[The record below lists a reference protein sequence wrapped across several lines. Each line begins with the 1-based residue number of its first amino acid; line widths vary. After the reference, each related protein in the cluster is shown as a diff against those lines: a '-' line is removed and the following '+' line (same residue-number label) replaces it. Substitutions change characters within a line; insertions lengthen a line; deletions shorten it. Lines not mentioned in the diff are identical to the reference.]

1 MTWVRSYPLKFAHCD
16 PAGIAYYPKL
26 LELLDGAIE
35 EWTADVIGVARHVMH
50 RDLARG
56 MPTVTMAARFGAVCF
71 HGDVLRCALTISGV
85 GRSSI
90 DFTIDVTSAEAT
102 RFAVDY
108 RQVLVDQTTRRSVV
122 WPDAWRARLEA
133 AQ

>member
-1 MTWVRSYPLKFAHCD
+1 MSWARSYPLKFSHCD

-26 LELLDGAIE
+26 LELLDCAIE
-35 EWTADVIGVARHVMH
+35 EWTGDVIGVPRHVMN

-56 MPTVTMAARFGAVCF
+56 LPTVTMAARFGAVCF
-71 HGDVLRCALTISGV
+71 HGDVLRCDLTVGSV

-90 DFTIDVTSAEAT
+90 DFTIDVTSDDEA
-102 RFAVDY
+102 RFSVDY
-108 RQVLVDQTTRRSVV
+108 RQVLVDQTTRRSVP
-122 WPDAWRARLEA
+122 WPDAWRVRLEG

>member
-1 MTWVRSYPLKFAHCD
+1 MNWVRSYPLKFAYCD

-35 EWTADVIGVARHVMH
+35 EWTGEVIGVARHVMH
-50 RDLARG
+50 RDLGRG
-56 MPTVTMAARFGAVCF
+56 MPTVTMAARFGAVSF
-71 HGDVLRCALTISGV
+71 HGDVLRCALTVSGV
-85 GRSSI
+85 GRSWV
-90 DFTIDVTSAEAT
+90 DFAIDVTSGDEA

-108 RQVLVDQTTRRSVV
+108 RQVLVDQTTRRSVP
-122 WPDAWRARLEA
+122 WPDAWRVRLEA